1 MWKRSQKSDDI
12 ALVRAGKGKDAKSRG
27 GRGRGVGA
35 VTAAAPLAAAQLG
48 HHRPFCFSLS
58 PSEKSCRT
66 APAPSL
72 HRALR
77 GAECRE
83 SGAEAGGGVKRA
95 ARPDCAP
102 RHRSE
107 LTCGAD
113 SPPGSQPRVLPVP
126 PCLHSSLMAAA
137 AQLAELFP
145 FVSAPG
151 ALALC

>member
-1 MWKRSQKSDDI
+1 MWKWSQKSDDI
-12 ALVRAGKGKDAKSRG
+12 TLVRARRGKDAKSRG

-48 HHRPFCFSLS
+48 HRRPFCFSLS

-66 APAPSL
+66 ARCL

-83 SGAEAGGGVKRA
+83 SGVEAGGGAERA

-151 ALALC
+151 GLALC